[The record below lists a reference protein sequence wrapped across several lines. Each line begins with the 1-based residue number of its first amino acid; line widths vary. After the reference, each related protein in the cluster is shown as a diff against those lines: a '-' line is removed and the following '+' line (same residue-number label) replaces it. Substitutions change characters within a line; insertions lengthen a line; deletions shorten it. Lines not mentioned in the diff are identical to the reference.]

1 MDIKIER
8 SNHLKKKPSGEPLGF
23 GQYFTDHMFTMDYT
37 EGIGWHDAKIIP
49 YGPIELDPACMV
61 FHYAQETFEGLKAYK
76 LQDGQIALFRPELNA
91 HRLNQSNARLCMPE
105 VPEDLFIKAI
115 ETLVKYE
122 QDWIPDEFEHSL
134 YIRPFMFATEAGVGV
149 HPSKQYKFIIILSPV
164 SSYYPE
170 GVNPVK
176 IWVEDEYVRAVIGG
190 TGFTKC
196 GGNYASSIVA
206 ERKAKEHGYTQV
218 LWLDGIH
225 RRYIEEVGTMNAM
238 FVIDNKVITA
248 PLHGSILPGVTRNS
262 IIHLLK
268 DWGITVEE
276 RLLSIEELMD
286 AGHNGTLTEAFGTGT
301 AAVIS
306 PIGELYYKGDEI
318 IINCFETGPLTHK
331 LYETLTKIQW
341 GLIPDSYGW
350 IHLIP

>member
-286 AGHNGTLTEAFGTGT
+286 AGHNL
-301 AAVIS
+301 S
-306 PIGELYYKGDEI
+306 
-318 IINCFETGPLTHK
+318 
-331 LYETLTKIQW
+331 
-341 GLIPDSYGW
+341 LIH
-350 IHLIP
+350 I

>member
-176 IWVEDEYVRAVIGG
+176 IWVEDEYVRAVIGERDSQNAVEI
-190 TGFTKC
+190 TPQ
-196 GGNYASSIVA
+196 ASSPR
-206 ERKAKEHGYTQV
+206 EKRKSTV
-218 LWLDGIH
+218 IH
-225 RRYIEEVGTMNAM
+225 R
-238 FVIDNKVITA
+238 
-248 PLHGSILPGVTRNS
+248 
-262 IIHLLK
+262 
-268 DWGITVEE
+268 
-276 RLLSIEELMD
+276 
-286 AGHNGTLTEAFGTGT
+286 
-301 AAVIS
+301 
-306 PIGELYYKGDEI
+306 YYG
-318 IINCFETGPLTHK
+318 
-331 LYETLTKIQW
+331 
-341 GLIPDSYGW
+341 
-350 IHLIP
+350 

>member
-306 PIGELYYKGDEI
+306 PIGELYDKGDEI
-318 IINCFETGPLTHK
+318 IINGFETGPLTHK